1 VCVIVHMKVSTL
13 HTTSLMVDDK
23 AKKGRL
29 PDTQHDTLAD
39 TISSVPND
47 CRHSFQVPNE
57 SLLMI
62 HRNLPANKTN
72 ERRQW

>member
-1 VCVIVHMKVSTL
+1 VCVIVHMKVS
-13 HTTSLMVDDK
+13 TTSLMVDDK

-47 CRHSFQVPNE
+47 CTQLSSSKRVTPHDPQKSPCQQDQRKKAVV
-57 SLLMI
+57 MW
-62 HRNLPANKTN
+62 T
-72 ERRQW
+72 